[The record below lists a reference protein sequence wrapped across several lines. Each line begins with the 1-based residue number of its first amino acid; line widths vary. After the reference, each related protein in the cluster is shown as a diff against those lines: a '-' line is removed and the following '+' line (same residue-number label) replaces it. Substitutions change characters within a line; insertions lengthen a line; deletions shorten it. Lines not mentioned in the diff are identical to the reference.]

1 MEKYIRNRIYV
12 TPHEQE
18 VIKQCRIIL
27 GGAGIGSIIAECAL
41 RLGFENMTIID
52 GDRVEESNLN
62 RQNYL
67 ASDIGD
73 YKVQALKKRLLKIN
87 PSANI
92 TIKNKY
98 INQNNVEE
106 LITNKDIAINA
117 LDYKSEIPFLFDEY
131 CQRDGIPVI
140 HPFNIGWGGLVFVV
154 TPDSNRFSDFSS
166 NPDNFEINL
175 VEYII
180 NQFSPPGV
188 SKSWLREI
196 INSLKDENTTH
207 SLPPPQ
213 LSIGSWM
220 VAGMVT
226 NIMFEIAI
234 NKEVRCFPEF
244 YISTIKDNVF

>member
-87 PSANI
+87 PTANI
-92 TIKNKY
+92 IIINKY

-106 LITNKDIAINA
+106 FITNKDIAINA
-117 LDYKSEIPFLFDEY
+117 LDYKSEIPFLFDEC

-154 TPDSNRFSDFSS
+154 TPESNNFSDFSS

-175 VEYII
+175 VDYII
-180 NQFSPPGV
+180 NKFSASGD
-188 SKSWLREI
+188 SKSWLRDILE
-196 INSLKDENTTH
+196 SLKDENATH

-213 LSIGSWM
+213 LSIGSWI

-226 NIMFEIAI
+226 NIMFKIAI

-244 YISTIKDNVF
+244 YMSTIKGDVF

>member
-18 VIKQCRIIL
+18 VIKQCRIII

-41 RLGFENMTIID
+41 RLGFEDITIID

-73 YKVQALKKRLLKIN
+73 YKVEALKKRLITIN
-87 PSANI
+87 PRANI
-92 TIKNKY
+92 TIINNY
-98 INQNNVEE
+98 INRDNVEE
-106 LITNKDIAINA
+106 LITNKDIAINT
-117 LDYKSEIPFLFDEY
+117 LDYKSEIPFLFDDY

-154 TPDSNRFSDFSS
+154 TPESNKFSDFSS

-180 NQFSPPGV
+180 NQFSLPGD
-188 SKSWLREI
+188 SKSWLRDI
-196 INSLKDENTTH
+196 LNSLKDENATH
-207 SLPPPQ
+207 KLPPPQ
-213 LSIGSWM
+213 LSIGSWIA
-220 VAGMVT
+220 AGMVT
-226 NIMFEIAI
+226 NIMFKIAI
-234 NKEVRCFPEF
+234 DKEVRCFPKF
-244 YISTIKDNVF
+244 YMSTIKEDVF

>member
-41 RLGFENMTIID
+41 RLGFENLTIVD

-87 PSANI
+87 PTANI
-92 TIKNKY
+92 IIINKY
-98 INQNNVEE
+98 INQYNVEE
-106 LITNKDIAINA
+106 FITNKDIAINA
-117 LDYKSEIPFLFDEY
+117 LDYKSEIPFIFDEY
-131 CQRDGIPVI
+131 CQRNGIPVI

-154 TPDSNRFSDFSS
+154 TPESNKFSDFSS
-166 NPDNFEINL
+166 NPDSFEINL
-175 VEYII
+175 VDYII
-180 NQFSPPGV
+180 NKFSASGD
-188 SKSWLREI
+188 SKSWLRDILE
-196 INSLKDENTTH
+196 SLKDENATH

-213 LSIGSWM
+213 LSIGSWI

-226 NIMFEIAI
+226 NIMFKIAI
-234 NKEVRCFPEF
+234 NKEVRCFPGF
-244 YISTIKDNVF
+244 YMSTIKEDIF

>member
-41 RLGFENMTIID
+41 RLGFENITIID